1 VPPEEHIRLADD
13 LAHAYEARRDQRA
26 KPRAELPRFSGHGR
40 ETGGSSVQ
48 AHALFEAKGNLVRA
62 QQVSSRL
69 RELGS
74 G

>member
-1 VPPEEHIRLADD
+1 VQREPGDETPDSVGEGFLTAAEIEQMLGNTREER
-13 LAHAYEARRDQRA
+13 AH
-26 KPRAELPRFSGHGR
+26 L
-40 ETGGSSVQ
+40 VQ

-62 QQVSSRL
+62 QQASSRL